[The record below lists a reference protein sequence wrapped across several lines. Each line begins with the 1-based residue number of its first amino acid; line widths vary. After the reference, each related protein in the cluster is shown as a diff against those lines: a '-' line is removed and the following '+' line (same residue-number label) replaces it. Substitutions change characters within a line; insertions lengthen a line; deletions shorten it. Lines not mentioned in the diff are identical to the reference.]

1 MPQQRM
7 QQVSKFGLHPEAI
20 SKVTWKC
27 YEYVGTGKFL
37 INGQERKKIA
47 LVAQKTSPGELFKY
61 FQDLLKQYPTTHSCQ
76 AQNRTETL
84 KGGLHVFLNIVNP

>member
-1 MPQQRM
+1 M
-7 QQVSKFGLHPEAI
+7 SKFGLHPEAI
-20 SKVTWKC
+20 SEVTGKC
-27 YEYVGTGKFL
+27 YKYVGKGKFL
-37 INGQERKKIA
+37 SNGQERKKIT

-76 AQNRTETL
+76 AQNRIENL

>member
-20 SKVTWKC
+20 SEVTWKC
-27 YEYVGTGKFL
+27 YKYVGKGKFL
-37 INGQERKKIA
+37 SNGQERKKIT

-61 FQDLLKQYPTTHSCQ
+61 FQDLLKQYLHHSFMSSS
-76 AQNRTETL
+76 
-84 KGGLHVFLNIVNP
+84 K